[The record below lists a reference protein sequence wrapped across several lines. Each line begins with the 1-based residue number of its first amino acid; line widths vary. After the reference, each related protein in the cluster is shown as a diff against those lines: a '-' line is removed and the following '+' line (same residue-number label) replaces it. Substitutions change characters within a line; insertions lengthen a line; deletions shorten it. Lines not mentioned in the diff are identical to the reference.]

1 MADKNSDT
9 LVSSTWEYQGLIHFT
24 LVTTFGE
31 TLGKI
36 GLLFIATSGHT
47 VAITSDRFQKENFI
61 CNQKN
66 VCAKRSCKW
75 GLSRRALL
83 QFTNAKQLFVVER
96 KKCEERFSES
106 ECKLSFAALLCRYYG
121 SCPNVIW
128 PTTIWPNVI
137 WQTYSYPMKFGKP
150 TVIQWNLANPQLT
163 NAWLEMSMRHWS
175 INNLHSH
182 GVILPWDSIWGL

>member
-83 QFTNAKQLFVVER
+83 KFTNAKQLFVVER

-137 WQTYSYPMKFGKP
+137 WPNVIWQTYSYPMTFGQPKVDQCMIRNVNE
-150 TVIQWNLANPQLT
+150 TLVNLRIYTLT
-163 NAWLEMSMRHWS
+163 E
-175 INNLHSH
+175 
-182 GVILPWDSIWGL
+182 